1 MNDRLMQERGVLGK
15 LRSFSV
21 NTVTLC
27 LSSLR
32 QLFCGF
38 SRSSVT
44 HLRIVINHDGRWLR
58 DIGPQYI
65 FELAN
70 FVPDLEEISLDQ
82 VGMLNVTPLPG
93 NLVSFLLDSICGSLA
108 N

>member
-1 MNDRLMQERGVLGK
+1 
-15 LRSFSV
+15 
-21 NTVTLC
+21 
-27 LSSLR
+27 
-32 QLFCGF
+32 
-38 SRSSVT
+38 
-44 HLRIVINHDGRWLR
+44 LRIVVNHYGTWLR

-65 FELAN
+65 FELAK

-93 NLVSFLLDSICGSLA
+93 DLVGSLLDNVCGSLA

>member
-1 MNDRLMQERGVLGK
+1 M
-15 LRSFSV
+15 SI
-21 NTVTLC
+21 C

-38 SRSSVT
+38 FRSSVT
-44 HLRIVINHDGRWLR
+44 HLRIVVNVGGRWLR

-65 FELAN
+65 FELAK

-82 VGMLNVTPLPG
+82 VGMSNAMPLPG
-93 NLVSFLLDSICGSLA
+93 DLVSSLLDSARESLA
-108 N
+108 AEFLFI

>member
-1 MNDRLMQERGVLGK
+1 MQERGVLGR
-15 LRSFSV
+15 LRSLSV
-21 NTVTLC
+21 NTITLC
-27 LSSLR
+27 LSTIR

-38 SRSSVT
+38 YRSSLT
-44 HLRIVINHDGRWLR
+44 HLRIVIYHNGTWLR

-65 FELAN
+65 FELAR
-70 FVPDLEEISLDQ
+70 FVPNLEEISLDQ

-93 NLVSFLLDSICGSLA
+93 DLVSPLLDSVFGSLA

>member
-1 MNDRLMQERGVLGK
+1 MN
-15 LRSFSV
+15 
-21 NTVTLC
+21 TITLS

-32 QLFCGF
+32 QLFCGL

-44 HLRIVINHDGRWLR
+44 HLRIVVNHYGTWLR

-65 FELAN
+65 FELAE
-70 FVPDLEEISLDQ
+70 FVPGLEEISLDQ

-93 NLVSFLLDSICGSLA
+93 DLVSSLLDSVCGFLA

>member
-1 MNDRLMQERGVLGK
+1 
-15 LRSFSV
+15 V
-21 NTVTLC
+21 NAATLN

-38 SRSSVT
+38 TRSFVT
-44 HLRIVINHDGRWLR
+44 HLRIIVNHYGTWLR

-65 FELAN
+65 IELAK

-93 NLVSFLLDSICGSLA
+93 DLVSSLLDSVCGKLA